1 MSYRCKFQERVG
13 DWERKSNTS
22 KHNVNKTFK
31 LYLVHEPFLSESQ
44 QRDSGW
50 FQVWCPFK
58 LPAYKT
64 INILQSEKAWKI
76 GTITLFKQRQYLVS
90 FCSDGDSVGSS
101 FLSNDGRLIG
111 EQISFRLQ
119 VFYQFQAKNYNAVTN
134 LTQWYIIHSSPITLT
149 AKRSPL
155 NSTDR
160 SALALSSREILCTL
174 TWNEHGNVHRGSF
187 CSSVARKKKKEAT
200 STTDR
205 RSKNTEGAIWLILC
219 LINIHSLSWRGEEVT
234 LHFRHSTDAF
244 TQSSSE
250 YSKALTQCDSAE
262 IQGVS

>member
-90 FCSDGDSVGSS
+90 FCSNGDSVGSS

-111 EQISFRLQ
+111 EQISFQLQ
-119 VFYQFQAKNYNAVTN
+119 VFYQFQAKNYNTVTN
-134 LTQWYIIHSSPITLT
+134 LTQWYIIHSSPSLWQPN
-149 AKRSPL
+149 A
-155 NSTDR
+155 
-160 SALALSSREILCTL
+160 ALSIPL
-174 TWNEHGNVHRGSF
+174 TDPRLPFPAG
-187 CSSVARKKKKEAT
+187 K
-200 STTDR
+200 
-205 RSKNTEGAIWLILC
+205 
-219 LINIHSLSWRGEEVT
+219 
-234 LHFRHSTDAF
+234 
-244 TQSSSE
+244 
-250 YSKALTQCDSAE
+250 YSAH
-262 IQGVS
+262 